1 LVLFAIAYVPMGV
14 FLEELGWTGFAV
26 PTLRARHDVVATSLI
41 VGVLWGAAHMSVI
54 CDQSVPLARPDL
66 LFGLGAAGH
75 TAIVVLEPEHVIGII
90 VGRLVLQPVG
100 DDSTRL
106 LFRESARTQ
115 GPGAQGAAVA
125 RVLVWDPAHFVMVH
139 RVLEGIKERAEARP
153 LVPVGV
159 QVVARLGWLLAAA
172 GLLAMFAAHRRWW
185 PAYLLLAS
193 VVLLILLLTPDAYAA
208 FGLILF
214 VLAGGIGLPAVYR
227 MLSVATRRS
236 REHIAAARM

>member
-1 LVLFAIAYVPMGV
+1 
-14 FLEELGWTGFAV
+14 
-26 PTLRARHDVVATSLI
+26 
-41 VGVLWGAAHMSVI
+41 
-54 CDQSVPLARPDL
+54 
-66 LFGLGAAGH
+66 
-75 TAIVVLEPEHVIGII
+75 
-90 VGRLVLQPVG
+90 
-100 DDSTRL
+100 
-106 LFRESARTQ
+106 
-115 GPGAQGAAVA
+115 
-125 RVLVWDPAHFVMVH
+125 
-139 RVLEGIKERAEARP
+139 
-153 LVPVGV
+153 VGV

-172 GLLAMFAAHRRWW
+172 GLLAMFAAHRRWWPWLALPILVLVPPYLATRDLDGALAFGRRWW